1 VALTPQWLDEL
12 RARITL
18 SALIGRTVKVTKAGR
33 EFKACCPFHNEKSP
47 SFTINDEKGFYHCLA
62 GETVVMTDQGRFP
75 ISALSGKSHLVL
87 SRGGQWI
94 RAKFNSYGEQ
104 RLWKISLSRN
114 GVKKQIFA
122 TSGHRWFVHDRV
134 SEYLTTD
141 LKPGYALQSALPDIR
156 ENWSLDPEG
165 IRHGIVYGDGTMY
178 KGVYGTLNL
187 HGEKDV
193 QLRQYFPEQK
203 HHIHEREG
211 GALYLR
217 IYGGRAFE
225 DMKALPKNG
234 ASQAYLLGF
243 LAGYLAADGHVAKDG
258 TVMLNSSSAE
268 TLEAIRDIC
277 TSLGIT
283 TYGRTTLWRK
293 GYGKTASALHRI
305 HLVNSGLAEELFLLS
320 EARQRVAN
328 SRKKFARLRW
338 VVCSVE
344 ETDRVE
350 TVYCADV
357 PKEHAFALDD
367 NILTGNCFGCS
378 AHGDAIRWMTDQRGL
393 SFMDAIKE
401 LAAEAGMEVPAADP
415 KAAQRAEK
423 ANSLYD
429 VMTAAQEW
437 FVTQLLGVE
446 GSAARGY
453 LKQRGF
459 TEQTIRDFGFGL
471 APSNRTGLKTALKQF
486 GDPMLIEA
494 GLLISVE
501 EKAPYDRFRGR
512 LMIPIRD
519 PRGRVIAFGGRILG
533 EGEPKY
539 LNSPDTPLFDKG
551 RTLYNLDK
559 CSPASRQTGRVIV
572 VEGYMDVIALAQAGF
587 ADAVAPLG
595 TALTKQQ
602 IQMLWRMT
610 EKPLLCFDG
619 DAAGQ
624 KAAMRA
630 ALRALPLLKPGHS
643 LQFVTLPE
651 GQDPDDLVKASG
663 PTALTLLLEA
673 SQPLVERL
681 WQAEVSAGTLS
692 TPEDRAGLKQRL
704 GAHMANI
711 ADGEIRRH
719 YADAFRERFDN
730 LFAQR
735 RSGPFTPSAPFVRGQ
750 KRDWRKP
757 PILPPGAETK
767 SFNAKGSDFL
777 IQGILAA
784 LLRHP
789 ALITQHHEALS
800 DFIPPDPNHAA
811 LLNVM
816 LNQSFSKETLDT
828 EGLITILGEKLYN
841 VASALLHSN
850 GKVFA
855 FNRGEFGTGGDGFSN
870 ASKNLGEAIRL
881 MKQRPALEEALER
894 ATQLA
899 SLEMTE
905 ETFAEQQ
912 RLRHEKKAFDDRIIE
927 FFRRD
932 ADSL

>member
-1 VALTPQWLDEL
+1 MTLTPQWLDEL
-12 RARITL
+12 RARTTL

-47 SFTINDEKGFYHCLA
+47 SFTINDEKGFYHC
-62 GETVVMTDQGRFP
+62 
-75 ISALSGKSHLVL
+75 
-87 SRGGQWI
+87 
-94 RAKFNSYGEQ
+94 
-104 RLWKISLSRN
+104 
-114 GVKKQIFA
+114 
-122 TSGHRWFVHDRV
+122 
-134 SEYLTTD
+134 
-141 LKPGYALQSALPDIR
+141 
-156 ENWSLDPEG
+156 
-165 IRHGIVYGDGTMY
+165 
-178 KGVYGTLNL
+178 
-187 HGEKDV
+187 
-193 QLRQYFPEQK
+193 
-203 HHIHEREG
+203 
-211 GALYLR
+211 
-217 IYGGRAFE
+217 
-225 DMKALPKNG
+225 
-234 ASQAYLLGF
+234 
-243 LAGYLAADGHVAKDG
+243 
-258 TVMLNSSSAE
+258 
-268 TLEAIRDIC
+268 
-277 TSLGIT
+277 
-283 TYGRTTLWRK
+283 
-293 GYGKTASALHRI
+293 
-305 HLVNSGLAEELFLLS
+305 
-320 EARQRVAN
+320 
-328 SRKKFARLRW
+328 
-338 VVCSVE
+338 
-344 ETDRVE
+344 
-350 TVYCADV
+350 
-357 PKEHAFALDD
+357 
-367 NILTGNCFGCS
+367 FGCS

-401 LAAEAGMEVPAADP
+401 LAAEAGMEVPAPDP
-415 KAAQRAEK
+415 QAAQRAEK

-429 VMTAAQEW
+429 VMTASQEW

-446 GSAARGY
+446 GAAARGY

-459 TEQTIRDFGFGL
+459 TEQTIKDFGFGL
-471 APSNRTGLKTALKQF
+471 APDNRTGLKTALKQF

-494 GLLISVE
+494 GLLISVDG
-501 EKAPYDRFRGR
+501 KAPYDRFRGR

-572 VEGYMDVIALAQAGF
+572 VEGYMDVIAIAQAGF

-595 TALTKQQ
+595 TALTEQQ

-619 DAAGQ
+619 DPAGQ

-663 PTALTLLLEA
+663 SKALQDLLDA

-681 WQAEVSAGTLS
+681 WGAEVAAGPLD

-704 GAHMANI
+704 GVHMGNI
-711 ADGEIRRH
+711 ADAEIRRH

-735 RSGPFTPSAPFVRGQ
+735 RSTPFTPSAPFVRGQ

-757 PILPPGAETK
+757 QILPPGAETK

-777 IQGILAA
+777 VQGVLAA

-789 ALITQHHEALS
+789 ALIRQHHEALS
-800 DFIPPDPNHAA
+800 DFVPSDPNHAA

-816 LNQSFSKETLDT
+816 LNESFAKESLDT
-828 EGLITILGEKLYN
+828 DGLITILDEKLYN

-855 FNRGEFGTGGDGFSN
+855 FNRGEFGTGGDGLSS
-870 ASKNLGEAIRL
+870 ASKDLGEAIRL

-894 ATQLA
+894 ATRLA

-932 ADSL
+932 ADGL